1 MDPLQDFFRYLKSEK
16 RFSPHTVLAYEI
28 DLTQFCDFC
37 KTSQVIFP
45 DEVDA
50 QIIRSW
56 VISLIDESIS
66 ARSVNRKLS
75 SLKGFFRFMVKHKDY
90 SCDPTLSIIAPK
102 TRKRLSGFVPESQ
115 MTDLFESHLF
125 SDDFA
130 GIRDKTILAFFYMT
144 GIRLSELINIL
155 DTDIDMSAMQVKI
168 TGKRNKQRIIPLSPA
183 FVSDIKTYQTARNN
197 FFEMISGQSLFV
209 SDKGK
214 KLSVKWV
221 YRMVNNYLSKVTSI
235 EKKSP
240 HVLRHTFATH
250 MLNNG
255 ADLIVIKE
263 LLGHTSLAAT
273 QVYTHNSFEKLKRVY
288 KQAHPRA

>member
-16 RFSPHTVLAYEI
+16 RFSPHTLLAYEI

-45 DEVDA
+45 NEVDA

-56 VISLIDESIS
+56 VVTLIGESIS

-75 SLKGFFRFMVKHKDY
+75 SLKGFFRFMVKHKQCA
-90 SCDPTLSIIAPK
+90 CDPTLSIISPK

-115 MTDLFESHLF
+115 MSDLFESHLF
-125 SDDFA
+125 SDDFT
-130 GIRDKTILAFFYMT
+130 GIRDRVILTFFYMT
-144 GIRLSELINIL
+144 GVRLSELVNIR
-155 DTDIDMSAMQVKI
+155 DVDIDMSAMQVKI
-168 TGKRNKQRIIPLSPA
+168 TGKRNKQRIIPLTPS
-183 FVSDIKTYQTARNN
+183 FIKDIIDYKSARKNV
-197 FFEMISGQSLFV
+197 FETIEEQPFFV

-214 KLSVKWV
+214 KLNTKWV

-240 HVLRHTFATH
+240 HMIRHTFATH

>member
-16 RFSPHTVLAYEI
+16 RFSPHTLLAYEI

-45 DEVDA
+45 NEVDA

-56 VISLIDESIS
+56 VVTLIDESIS

-75 SLKGFFRFMVKHKDY
+75 SLKGFFRFMVKHKQCAY
-90 SCDPTLSIIAPK
+90 DPTLSIISPK

-115 MTDLFESHLF
+115 MSDLFESHLF
-125 SDDFA
+125 SDDFT
-130 GIRDKTILAFFYMT
+130 GTRDRVILTFFYMT
-144 GIRLSELINIL
+144 GVRLSELVNIR
-155 DTDIDMSAMQVKI
+155 DVDIDMSAMQVKI
-168 TGKRNKQRIIPLSPA
+168 TGKRNKQRIIPLTPS
-183 FVSDIKTYQTARNN
+183 FIKDIIDYKSARKNV
-197 FFEMISGQSLFV
+197 FETIEEQPFFV

-214 KLSVKWV
+214 KLNTKWV

-240 HVLRHTFATH
+240 HMIRHTFATH